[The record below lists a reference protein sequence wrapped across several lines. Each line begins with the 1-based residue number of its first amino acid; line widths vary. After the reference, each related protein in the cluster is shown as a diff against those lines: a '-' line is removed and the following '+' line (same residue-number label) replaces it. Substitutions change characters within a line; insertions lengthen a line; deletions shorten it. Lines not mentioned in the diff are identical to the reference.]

1 MKIKAT
7 VKASEFLERTYT
19 IDCGNGNQFI
29 HWIATTAG
37 LQFGQEHYP
46 PGRYIP
52 ALLMK
57 KDEDRTVPHPR
68 YVIIIVVAD
77 G

>member
-1 MKIKAT
+1 MKIIAT

-29 HWIATTAG
+29 HWIATTAC

-46 PGRYIP
+46 PGIYIP
-52 ALLMK
+52 TLLMK
-57 KDEDRTVPHPR
+57 KDEDHTVPHPR
-68 YVIIIVVAD
+68 
-77 G
+77 

>member
-29 HWIATTAG
+29 HWIATTAC

-68 YVIIIVVAD
+68 YVIIIVAD

>member
-29 HWIATTAG
+29 HWIATTAC

>member
-29 HWIATTAG
+29 HWIATTAC

-68 YVIIIVVAD
+68 YVFIIVAD